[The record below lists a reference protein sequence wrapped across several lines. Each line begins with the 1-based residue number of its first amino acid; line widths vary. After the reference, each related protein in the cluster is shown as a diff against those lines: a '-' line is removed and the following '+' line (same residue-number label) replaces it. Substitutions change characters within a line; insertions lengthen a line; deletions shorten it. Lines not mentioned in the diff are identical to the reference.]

1 MSWFCYFVSHFVIT
15 ITIII
20 VIINIVVTNI
30 IIIIVIIIGIIMEHC
45 KVTLNKENSG
55 NFHGQRQCQSYAV
68 IVLLAGHMTQ
78 AGYTELWS
86 ELPIVIV
93 ELSVFSS
100 HGSMVTALDF

>member
-1 MSWFCYFVSHFVIT
+1 MSWFCYFVSHFVIIIT
-15 ITIII
+15 IIIIINITIII
-20 VIINIVVTNI
+20 VIIS
-30 IIIIVIIIGIIMEHC
+30 IIMEHC

-55 NFHGQRQCQSYAV
+55 NFCRQSQFQSYFV